1 MFVLARCFNKLGGAG
16 VAELKRIVVSLPDNL
31 LEKVDY
37 FVALENKNRSE
48 LIRDAMK
55 LYIKEMEKLRVREQ
69 LKIGYIKMA
78 EVNVKFAEMGIC
90 EDFKDFVLYES
101 RLSEC
106 E

>member
-1 MFVLARCFNKLGGAG
+1 M
-16 VAELKRIVVSLPDNL
+16 AELKRIIVSLPDNL
-31 LEKVDY
+31 LERVDY

-48 LIRDAMK
+48 FIRDAMK

-69 LKIGYIKMA
+69 LRIGYMQMA
-78 EVNVKFAEMGIC
+78 EVNIKFAEMGIC
-90 EDFKDFVLYES
+90 EDYKDFILYET